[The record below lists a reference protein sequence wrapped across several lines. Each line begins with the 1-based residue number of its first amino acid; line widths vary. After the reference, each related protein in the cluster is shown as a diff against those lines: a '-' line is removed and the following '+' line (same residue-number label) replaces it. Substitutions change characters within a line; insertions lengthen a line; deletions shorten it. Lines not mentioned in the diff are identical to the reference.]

1 MDINKIRQGSA
12 PQPSSGT
19 TAAGSVDQ
27 SSSGPSSAGNLGSS
41 TASGAE
47 VVRSG
52 QVFDRGQ
59 TLALSGV
66 SAPTV
71 ELATTAWADGQAV
84 VARFQKPAMA
94 VTDLAALI
102 MLLEEVIRVLKSK
115 DRLAQQ
121 ADSDASLTTDM
132 AAVSKMRTS
141 AADKLEANKKQS
153 NFQMIAGAVQIGMAG
168 AGAFKLRA
176 AGKAASR
183 LGKISSETKDL
194 TNNLK
199 VATGKAAKSDIRQA
213 MRMLR
218 EESAAVSN
226 KCCNR
231 RALTRASGRRLADLP
246 LASESAWRVTIPTT
260 ASRPRQMRINCNR
273 SHEGSR
279 QPLNPGLRKSRSLRT
294 YAANCSIRWHKTPPT
309 QVRQTNVSS
318 TPESFNYELRIN
330 DRGAGAVGSA

>member
-71 ELATTAWADGQAV
+71 ELATTAWADGEAV

-226 KCCNR
+226 KFNQS
-231 RALTRASGRRLADLP
+231 LQASGAYTGVGQALGGFASGLGARLAADNTYDSEQATADANQLQSVSRRQSAASQSRAEEVSQLEDLRRKLLDT
-246 LASESAWRVTIPTT
+246 LAQNTANSSETNKRL
-260 ASRPRQMRINCNR
+260 IN
-273 SHEGSR
+273 
-279 QPLNPGLRKSRSLRT
+279 
-294 YAANCSIRWHKTPPT
+294 A
-309 QVRQTNVSS
+309 
-318 TPESFNYELRIN
+318 
-330 DRGAGAVGSA
+330 

>member
-41 TASGAE
+41 TAPGAE

-59 TLALSGV
+59 TLALGGV

-71 ELATTAWADGQAV
+71 ELATTGWADGQAV

-226 KCCNR
+226 KFNQSLQSSGAYTGVGQ
-231 RALTRASGRRLADLP
+231 ALGGFTSGLGARLAADNTYDSEQATADANQLQSVSRRQSAASQSRAEEVSQLEDLRRKLLDT
-246 LASESAWRVTIPTT
+246 LAQNTANSSETNKRL
-260 ASRPRQMRINCNR
+260 IN
-273 SHEGSR
+273 
-279 QPLNPGLRKSRSLRT
+279 
-294 YAANCSIRWHKTPPT
+294 A
-309 QVRQTNVSS
+309 
-318 TPESFNYELRIN
+318 
-330 DRGAGAVGSA
+330 

>member
-41 TASGAE
+41 TAPGAE

-59 TLALSGV
+59 TLALGGV

-71 ELATTAWADGQAV
+71 ELATTGWADGQAV

-226 KCCNR
+226 KFNQS
-231 RALTRASGRRLADLP
+231 LQASGAYTGVGQALGGFASGLGARLAADNTYDSEQATADANQLQSVSRRQSAASQSRAEEVSQLEDLRRKLLDT
-246 LASESAWRVTIPTT
+246 LAQNTANSSETNKRL
-260 ASRPRQMRINCNR
+260 IN
-273 SHEGSR
+273 
-279 QPLNPGLRKSRSLRT
+279 
-294 YAANCSIRWHKTPPT
+294 A
-309 QVRQTNVSS
+309 
-318 TPESFNYELRIN
+318 
-330 DRGAGAVGSA
+330 

>member
-226 KCCNR
+226 KFNQS
-231 RALTRASGRRLADLP
+231 LQASGAYTGVGQALGGFASGLGARLAADNTYDSEQATADANQLQSVSRRQSAASQSRAEEVSQLEDLRRKLLDT
-246 LASESAWRVTIPTT
+246 LAQNTANSSETNKRL
-260 ASRPRQMRINCNR
+260 IN
-273 SHEGSR
+273 
-279 QPLNPGLRKSRSLRT
+279 
-294 YAANCSIRWHKTPPT
+294 A
-309 QVRQTNVSS
+309 
-318 TPESFNYELRIN
+318 
-330 DRGAGAVGSA
+330 

>member
-71 ELATTAWADGQAV
+71 ELATTTWADGQAV

-226 KCCNR
+226 KFNQS
-231 RALTRASGRRLADLP
+231 LQASGAYTGVGQALGGFTSGLGARLAADNTYDSEQATADANQLQSVSRRQSAASQSRAEEVSQLEDLRRKLLDT
-246 LASESAWRVTIPTT
+246 LAQNTANSSETNKRL
-260 ASRPRQMRINCNR
+260 IN
-273 SHEGSR
+273 
-279 QPLNPGLRKSRSLRT
+279 
-294 YAANCSIRWHKTPPT
+294 A
-309 QVRQTNVSS
+309 
-318 TPESFNYELRIN
+318 
-330 DRGAGAVGSA
+330 

>member
-12 PQPSSGT
+12 PQPSSST

-226 KCCNR
+226 KFNQS
-231 RALTRASGRRLADLP
+231 LQASGAYTGVGQALGGFASGLGARLAADNTYDSEQATADANQLQSVSRRQSAASQSRAEEVSQLEDLRRKLLDT
-246 LASESAWRVTIPTT
+246 LAQNTANSSETNKRL
-260 ASRPRQMRINCNR
+260 IN
-273 SHEGSR
+273 
-279 QPLNPGLRKSRSLRT
+279 
-294 YAANCSIRWHKTPPT
+294 A
-309 QVRQTNVSS
+309 
-318 TPESFNYELRIN
+318 
-330 DRGAGAVGSA
+330 